1 MIHAGLCTYIDE
13 LGPLPIF
20 GHTIDG
26 NQSGRTGIRQQLALI
41 QKTLKVPEFTMLSG
55 ESR

>member
-13 LGPLPIF
+13 LGPLRIF

-26 NQSGRTGIRQQLALI
+26 NQSGRTGIRQ
-41 QKTLKVPEFTMLSG
+41 
-55 ESR
+55 